1 MNINTIDKDTISG
14 KGITYKRVD
23 AEEEI
28 LICAIDGCQYFLGP
42 EYDGE
47 LDWDAAKR
55 WCESLG
61 KGYELPNRLVMLAI
75 CMNDATAALLK
86 EYSYYWTSSK
96 AEDGTSGAWVQAW
109 LSSIPGLQCC
119 ASKTHVYRVR
129 AVRRCRIG
137 GCGE

>member
-1 MNINTIDKDTISG
+1 MNINIIDKDTVSADGNIFR
-14 KGITYKRVD
+14 RV
-23 AEEEI
+23 EEDEI
-28 LICAIDGCQYFLGP
+28 LICTLDGYQYFLGP

-47 LDWDAAKR
+47 MAWADAKK

-61 KGYELPNRLVMLAI
+61 EGYELPNRLVMLAI

-109 LSSIPGLQCC
+109 LSSIPGLQCY

-129 AVRRCRIG
+129 AVRRRHID
-137 GCGE
+137 GEGQ